1 MSSTP
6 GGVFVRRAE
15 FDDAQSIQAL
25 VGEEAPLIAKRFGAF
40 DITNMIEN
48 ASLGI
53 SAVDEKGA
61 VVGYAAF
68 YDYPALTPEAD
79 AATWPDWLHRS
90 FGHPEYT
97 AANTAWL
104 AFFVADH
111 LSENEVAESMLRT
124 AFTTLPDVDCILF
137 ALPGDARPFAPLK
150 DTFEPLRRLSSGAD
164 EVAVFACPRG
174 LYLPDLL
181 VRDARVEDHDDLV
194 PVFNA
199 QSEVLTERYGEFFI
213 AELIEAQDEANRALV
228 AEVDGHA
235 VGLMSTSSDIDVG
248 ILRDC
253 FDLEPYDGLMKQDQ
267 EAMRILRA
275 ARAEAAAEE
284 AAEEARLQAEAEAE
298 AARKAEEEGEAGAPA
313 AEGEAPAAAAAP
325 AGEEGA
331 GEEGEVVLSEE
342 EIAAKEAE
350 AAAAREAAKKAAA
363 AARARAKAEREA
375 AEEAAVPLIT
385 NAFCITVFAMDEAF
399 ESRSKDLLAKA
410 FALYPD
416 KEYAVITLPHTTP
429 EFPLLNYF
437 TQAEP
442 KPSSSFGHL
451 VYLYHRDALLPNL
464 TVRPATVLDAAAVA
478 ALTSTLV
485 LASEIAADFAAATGP
500 VEEGAER
507 PMGAFVAEC
516 AGALVGV
523 ILVKS
528 TIDAAALQGLYALE
542 DFILFTE
549 HKPSQHFELKT
560 FVVNPIF
567 GRSSRFLLKEVFRLL
582 KKSCLYLR
590 LHPTTPLPEV
600 LGEFVQVRP
609 RRQITVSPS
618 LGAEVA
624 DLRGEAEY
632 ARPVGADG
640 ALFFLTRKLISEPK
654 IVNNSRIV
662 VVGASD
668 AALSFLET
676 LLTVPYLTFTNLFL
690 LAPRAAERLRLP
702 RGAAEGEATADE
714 ATGGG
719 AAAADGGAAPPPPPP
734 PAFLSRTHGYSATEL
749 RQLAI
754 GARVRLVE
762 SRMVGIERARKAVVL
777 PDDSILPYDYLVVA
791 PEQGDQSLVPLGAE
805 AAAVRGAFSLGD
817 EEAVASAV
825 AFLETSGAL
834 GGGTIAVYGAS
845 LDAYCTVQALLARGV
860 KPAQIVAVQP
870 PPTVGAP
877 DAFGDPRV
885 ADKVAAKMAQLGVKL
900 DRNMRLAGLES
911 DDAQNLSACLLEL
924 PRAAPNAPASVSALP
939 CQALLCCGTR
949 EIDRSTFR
957 ALNSNSIVY
966 DGGLVID
973 HNFRTND
980 AAIYAGGPV
989 TKFSRRCRYKLRLE
1003 LCAGREVG
1011 LKLAQALLPTLDPLS
1026 GETPPPDAGPE
1037 PSFTQPRME
1046 GAVLP
1051 GGLHYLNVVTP
1062 KAGSDRYETIVADAT
1077 FGRELVWD
1085 GGSTDSFCAVR
1096 LDKRGA
1102 VHSLVYLGKEPVET
1116 LNWAQL
1122 VGLPETAINR
1132 LASRFD
1138 EKIVPD
1144 LPAFLRQTWAT
1155 ALYHDRFGEFRAA
1168 LRSEMAE
1175 DDDFKK
1181 VMEAV
1186 RASEQLKQ
1194 GQPLQVADFIE
1205 LLPERKRALVHARLL
1220 DYTQTNQNH
1229 LDMYLVPS
1237 APIMKKMEDTKLR

>member
-25 VGEEAPLIAKRFGAF
+25 VGEEAPLMAKRFGAF

-79 AATWPDWLHRS
+79 PAAWPDWLHRS

-124 AFTTLPDVDCILF
+124 AFTTLPDIDCILF
-137 ALPGDARPFAPLK
+137 ALPGDAHPFAPLK
-150 DTFEPLRRLSSGAD
+150 DTFDPLRRLSSGAD
-164 EVAVFACPRG
+164 EVAVFACPRR

-267 EAMRILRA
+267 EALRILRA
-275 ARAEAAAEE
+275 ARAAAAEE
-284 AAEEARLQAEAEAE
+284 EAAKEAQLQAEADAE
-298 AARKAEEEGEAGAPA
+298 AARKAEEEGEAGEADAPA
-313 AEGEAPAAAAAP
+313 AEAEAPAGAP
-325 AGEEGA
+325 AGEEDA
-331 GEEGEVVLSEE
+331 GEEGEAELTEE
-342 EIAAKEAE
+342 EIAARKAE

-363 AARARAKAEREA
+363 EARARAKAEREA

-385 NAFCITVFAMDEAF
+385 NAFCITVFAMDESF
-399 ESRSKDLLAKA
+399 ESRSKDLLSKA

-451 VYLYHRDALLPNL
+451 VYLYHRDALLPSL
-464 TVRPATVLDAAAVA
+464 TVRAATVLDASAVS

-485 LASEIAADFAAATGP
+485 LSAEIAADFAAATGP
-500 VEEGAER
+500 VAEGEER
-507 PMGAFVAEC
+507 PMAAFVAEC

-523 ILVKS
+523 VLVKS
-528 TIDAAALQGLYALE
+528 TIDASELQGLYALE

-567 GRSSRFLLKEVFRLL
+567 GRSSRFMLKEVFRLL

-590 LHPTTPLPEV
+590 LYPSTPLPEV

-618 LGAEVA
+618 LAAEVA

-632 ARPVGADG
+632 TRPTADG

-668 AALSFLET
+668 AALAFLET

-702 RGAAEGEATADE
+702 RGAAEDEAADE
-714 ATGGG
+714 ATGGGGG
-719 AAAADGGAAPPPPPP
+719 AAAADGGAPT
-734 PAFLSRTHGYSATEL
+734 AFLSRTYGYSAAEL

-791 PEQGDQSLVPLGAE
+791 PELGDQSLVPLGAE
-805 AAAVRGAFSLGD
+805 AAAVRGAFSLSD

-860 KPAQIVAVQP
+860 KPSQIVAVQP
-870 PPTVGAP
+870 PPSANAP

-885 ADKVAAKMAQLGVKL
+885 AEKVAAKMAQLGVRVDK
-900 DRNMRLAGLES
+900 NVRLAGLES
-911 DDAQNLSACLLEL
+911 DEQQNLSACLLEL
-924 PRAAPNAPASVSALP
+924 PRAAPNAPANVSALP

-980 AAIYAGGPV
+980 PAIYAGGPV

-1003 LCAGREVG
+1003 LCSGREVG
-1011 LKLAQALLPTLDPLS
+1011 VKLAQALLPTLDPLS

-1062 KAGSDRYETIVADAT
+1062 KAGSDRYETIVADAA

-1085 GGSTDSFCAVR
+1085 GGSPDSFCAVR

-1102 VHSLVYLGKEPVET
+1102 VHSMVYLGKESVEV

-1168 LRSEMAE
+1168 LRLEMAE

-1194 GQPLQVADFIE
+1194 GKPLQVADFIE
-1205 LLPERKRALVHARLL
+1205 MLPERKRALVHARLL